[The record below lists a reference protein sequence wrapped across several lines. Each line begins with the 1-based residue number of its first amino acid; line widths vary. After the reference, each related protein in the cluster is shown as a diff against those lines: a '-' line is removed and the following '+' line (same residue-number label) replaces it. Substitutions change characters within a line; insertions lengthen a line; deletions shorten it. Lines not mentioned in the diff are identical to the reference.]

1 MESKQNAQKKMKQ
14 IRRNQ
19 KVYGVPK
26 LPQKIDAMYDNICR
40 GNLVAYYLDADPVR
54 EDPVYLKLK
63 KLKATYSW
71 DSPNGSERFA
81 QHLMFD
87 MVARQ
92 MREKTYYHIRKT
104 PLWLLKF
111 EFGVRHET
119 NRELRREIDRR
130 LEYMFR
136 NEDKEWL
143 DYKLYK

>member
-1 MESKQNAQKKMKQ
+1 MTWNPTSHAKNIAVLVVNRDHSRFSQLGQLIAHDWKE
-14 IRRNQ
+14 
-19 KVYGVPK
+19 YGTLFVK
-26 LPQKIDAMYDNICR
+26 FEDGEDTFQDGLCA
-40 GNLVAYYLDADPVR
+40 GDPVS
-54 EDPVYLKLK
+54 PV
-63 KLKATYSW
+63 
-71 DSPNGSERFA
+71 R
-81 QHLMFD
+81 
-87 MVARQ
+87 
-92 MREKTYYHIRKT
+92 TYYHIRKT